1 MDHQF
6 RNAAIGGFHKQDV
19 LDYLEL
25 IAREHQEQFQRM
37 QQELDQ
43 AQQQLS
49 DQLAKENV
57 RDAQTVMQEQEID
70 RLRRASC
77 AEQGE
82 LEQAQSRL
90 AQAQEENAALRA
102 QLEEKG
108 AAIAQLQQEAD
119 KLRPDAEAYAAVKER
134 AAGIE
139 LDAHRRAQGILD
151 QARNEAQQLHAQT
164 QEQVQQRQEQVQQ
177 WLGRVS
183 REYGDL
189 RTQMD
194 ATVSHAAEEL
204 KKAGQLLEQVTQ
216 CLNQQ
221 DAAMEDL
228 EQSCPDCP
236 AARVPAPMPIPE
248 E

>member
-25 IAREHQEQFQRM
+25 IAREHQEQLQRV

-43 AQQQLS
+43 AQQRLS

-70 RLRRASC
+70 RLRRASS
-77 AEQGE
+77 ADQDE
-82 LEQAQSRL
+82 LEQTKHRAD
-90 AQAQEENAALRA
+90 QAQEENAALRA
-102 QLEEKG
+102 QLAEKD
-108 AAIAQLQQEAD
+108 AVIAQLHQQID
-119 KLRPDAEAYAAVKER
+119 KLQPDAEAYAAVKEC

-151 QARNEAQQLHAQT
+151 QARKDAQQLQDQT

-177 WLGRVS
+177 WLSRVS
-183 REYGDL
+183 REYSDL
-189 RTQMD
+189 RDQMD
-194 ATVSHAAEEL
+194 AAVAHAAGEL
-204 KKAGQLLEQVTQ
+204 EKAGQLLAQVTQ
-216 CLNQQ
+216 GLKQQ
-221 DAAMEDL
+221 DAAMEGL
-228 EQSCPDCP
+228 EQNCPDCP

-248 E
+248 A